1 MLIQRN
7 LTDNQYQRKSEVLY
21 AFTPNKSYAY
31 FLKVKPNNLVFLETY
46 NILSLMTLSY
56 HLQIKMVYH

>member
-31 FLKVKPNNLVFLETY
+31 LLKVKPNNLVFLETY

>member
-31 FLKVKPNNLVFLETY
+31 LLKVKPNNLVFLET
-46 NILSLMTLSY
+46 
-56 HLQIKMVYH
+56 